1 MFRQIHQASIAQLVE
16 CLLTN
21 NVVWG
26 SNLHQNCQNFPKL
39 SLPLGL
45 SKSNLGPNVAKS
57 INTHG
62 QTVNPW
68 RK

>member
-1 MFRQIHQASIAQLVE
+1 MFTKVYQTNIAQLVE
-16 CLLTN
+16 CLLAN

-26 SNLHQNCQNFPKL
+26 SNLHYICQDFPKL

-45 SKSNLGPNVAKS
+45 SKNNLGPNVTKS